1 MKASSSRGHRT
12 LGCRT
17 VELQAAMAMLTLL
30 SLSATP
36 NWWDADD
43 FVCLREVRTDTS
55 GKEIDLDVLQA
66 AIDLGHRGDKFLR
79 DRASRRVA
87 MKRLYQR
94 HPVNT
99 LCQEGV
105 GKCSAVMGASFILLF
120 ILYQIFSK
128 LQPQVHPARIK
139 SRNRAAVVRAVR
151 ADKADRTQV
160 YDSIDDSTVITS
172 TTIHS
177 CGVVA
182 SSDKAGKE
190 GCCVSKGR
198 TMDPSNRDDSHSSN
212 GIAFTSPVPSVGVFG
227 VRGHVRYLRAVV
239 RQRLLM
245 SGDVELNPGPLDGMH
260 KH

>member
-1 MKASSSRGHRT
+1 MKASSSRGH
-12 LGCRT
+12 
-17 VELQAAMAMLTLL
+17 ELQAAMAMLTLL

-43 FVCLREVRTDTS
+43 FVCLREVHIDTS

-128 LQPQVHPARIK
+128 LQPRVHTTRIK
-139 SRNRAAVVRAVR
+139 SRNRAAVVHAVR
-151 ADKADRTQV
+151 ADRAARLYRMCPSCRKADN
-160 YDSIDDSTVITS
+160 VITTTSSHCEDGCSTGS
-172 TTIHS
+172 TTAANPAINREK
-177 CGVVA
+177 GVKKL
-182 SSDKAGKE
+182 DTKP
-190 GCCVSKGR
+190 GR
-198 TMDPSNRDDSHSSN
+198 S
-212 GIAFTSPVPSVGVFG
+212 
-227 VRGHVRYLRAVV
+227 YLLVV
-239 RQRLLM
+239 IRQLLLL
-245 SGDVELNPGPLDGMH
+245 SGDVELNPGPLDGESRVLRT
-260 KH
+260 

>member
-1 MKASSSRGHRT
+1 MKASSSRGH
-12 LGCRT
+12 
-17 VELQAAMAMLTLL
+17 ELQAAMAMLTLL

-66 AIDLGHRGDKFLR
+66 AINLGHRGNKFLR
-79 DRASRRVA
+79 DRASHRVA
-87 MKRLYQR
+87 VKRLYQR

-105 GKCSAVMGASFILLF
+105 GKCNAVMGVSFILLF

-128 LQPQVHPARIK
+128 LQPQVHTARIK
-139 SRNRAAVVRAVR
+139 SRNRAAVVRAIR
-151 ADKADRTQV
+151 ADKADHAQV
-160 YDSIDDSTVITS
+160 KDSTV
-172 TTIHS
+172 TTPSSHS
-177 CGVVA
+177 CSVVA
-182 SSDKAGKE
+182 SDKASRELE
-190 GCCVSKGR
+190 GHSVSKDR
-198 TMDPSNRDDSHSSN
+198 TMDPSNCENSHSSM

-227 VRGHVRYLRAVV
+227 VRGNVRYLRAVI
-239 RQRLLM
+239 RQHLFM

-260 KH
+260 KSKSYL

>member
-1 MKASSSRGHRT
+1 MKASSSRGHRI
-12 LGCRT
+12 L
-17 VELQAAMAMLTLL
+17 ELQAAMAMLTLL
-30 SLSATP
+30 SLLATP

-55 GKEIDLDVLQA
+55 GREIDLDVLQA

-120 ILYQIFSK
+120 ILYQILSK
-128 LQPQVHPARIK
+128 LQLRVHTARIK

-151 ADKADRTQV
+151 ADRADRAQV
-160 YDSIDDSTVITS
+160 TDSTVTTS
-172 TTIHS
+172 FSHGCSVI
-177 CGVVA
+177 
-182 SSDKAGKE
+182 SSDKAGKDRD
-190 GCCVSKGR
+190 CISKGY
-198 TMDPSNRDDSHSSN
+198 TTDPSNCENSHSSK
-212 GIAFTSPVPSVGVFG
+212 GIAFTSPLGVFG
-227 VRGHVRYLRAVV
+227 VRGHVRYLRAVI

-260 KH
+260 EH

>member
-1 MKASSSRGHRT
+1 MKASRLSSSRGH
-12 LGCRT
+12 
-17 VELQAAMAMLTLL
+17 ELQAAMAMLTLL
-30 SLSATP
+30 SVSTTP

-43 FVCLREVRTDTS
+43 FICLREVRTDTS

-105 GKCSAVMGASFILLF
+105 GKYSAVMGASFILLF

-128 LQPQVHPARIK
+128 LQPRVHATRIK

-151 ADKADRTQV
+151 ANKADRARV
-160 YDSIDDSTVITS
+160 KDSTVTTS
-172 TTIHS
+172 STSHS
-177 CGVVA
+177 CSAVA
-182 SSDKAGKE
+182 SSDKTGKE
-190 GCCVSKGR
+190 GDHVSKGH
-198 TMDPSNRDDSHSSN
+198 TMDPSNHENSHSSK
-212 GIAFTSPVPSVGVFG
+212 GIAFTSPVPSAGVFG
-227 VRGHVRYLRAVV
+227 VKGHVRYLRAVI
-239 RQRLLM
+239 RQHLLI

>member
-1 MKASSSRGHRT
+1 MKANRQSSSREH
-12 LGCRT
+12 
-17 VELQAAMAMLTLL
+17 ELQAAMAMLTLL
-30 SLSATP
+30 SVSTTP

-43 FVCLREVRTDTS
+43 FVCLREVRTDS
-55 GKEIDLDVLQA
+55 GKDVDLDVLQA

-105 GKCSAVMGASFILLF
+105 GKCSAVMGSSFILLF

-128 LQPQVHPARIK
+128 LQPQVHAARIK
-139 SRNRAAVVRAVR
+139 SRNRAAVVHAVR
-151 ADKADRTQV
+151 ADQADSALMKDNAVTI
-160 YDSIDDSTVITS
+160 SSTS
-172 TTIHS
+172 HS
-177 CGVVA
+177 CSVVA

-190 GCCVSKGR
+190 GDCVSKGYN
-198 TMDPSNRDDSHSSN
+198 TDPSNHVNSHSSK
-212 GIAFTSPVPSVGVFG
+212 GITLNSTSPTPSVGVFG
-227 VRGHVRYLRAVV
+227 VRGHVQAVIY
-239 RQRLLM
+239 QHLLM